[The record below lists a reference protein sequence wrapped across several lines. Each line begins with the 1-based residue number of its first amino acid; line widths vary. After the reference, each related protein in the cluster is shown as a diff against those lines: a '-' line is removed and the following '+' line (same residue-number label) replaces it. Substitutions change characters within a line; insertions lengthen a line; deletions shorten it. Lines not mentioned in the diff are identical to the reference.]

1 MHGRSVPPWERMTIR
16 LYCTYY
22 RIAKRRYYREQ
33 GASGRVY
40 EDLQDVPE
48 TLRDVA
54 YYKQMKFVDVETLYG
69 IDSPANFIRFATD
82 HYGELGLSR
91 LNIFASN
98 KRQQGWMIVVS
109 NSYTANVGLAI
120 EVATA
125 LYKAGAPLLIYDA
138 EKLLRILLEEDY
150 VRLVPDSYHNY
161 MGYQEEGTVYELPWE
176 YECSDDGDSPQTR
189 EQYQAIVSLTE
200 WQPEAQVK
208 PIA

>member
-54 YYKQMKFVDVETLYG
+54 YYKQMKFVDVETLSG

-98 KRQQGWMIVVS
+98 KR
-109 NSYTANVGLAI
+109 
-120 EVATA
+120 
-125 LYKAGAPLLIYDA
+125 
-138 EKLLRILLEEDY
+138 
-150 VRLVPDSYHNY
+150 
-161 MGYQEEGTVYELPWE
+161 
-176 YECSDDGDSPQTR
+176 
-189 EQYQAIVSLTE
+189 
-200 WQPEAQVK
+200 
-208 PIA
+208 

>member
-1 MHGRSVPPWERMTIR
+1 MHGRSVPPLECMTIR

-22 RIAKRRYYREQ
+22 RIGQEAYEAYYRKR

-40 EDLQDVPE
+40 EDLQNVPE

-98 KRQQGWMIVVS
+98 KR
-109 NSYTANVGLAI
+109 
-120 EVATA
+120 
-125 LYKAGAPLLIYDA
+125 
-138 EKLLRILLEEDY
+138 
-150 VRLVPDSYHNY
+150 
-161 MGYQEEGTVYELPWE
+161 
-176 YECSDDGDSPQTR
+176 
-189 EQYQAIVSLTE
+189 
-200 WQPEAQVK
+200 
-208 PIA
+208 

>member
-1 MHGRSVPPWERMTIR
+1 MHGRSVPPLERMTIR

-22 RIAKRRYYREQ
+22 RIAKRRYYRER

-48 TLRDVA
+48 TRRDVA

-98 KRQQGWMIVVS
+98 KR
-109 NSYTANVGLAI
+109 
-120 EVATA
+120 
-125 LYKAGAPLLIYDA
+125 
-138 EKLLRILLEEDY
+138 
-150 VRLVPDSYHNY
+150 
-161 MGYQEEGTVYELPWE
+161 
-176 YECSDDGDSPQTR
+176 
-189 EQYQAIVSLTE
+189 
-200 WQPEAQVK
+200 
-208 PIA
+208 